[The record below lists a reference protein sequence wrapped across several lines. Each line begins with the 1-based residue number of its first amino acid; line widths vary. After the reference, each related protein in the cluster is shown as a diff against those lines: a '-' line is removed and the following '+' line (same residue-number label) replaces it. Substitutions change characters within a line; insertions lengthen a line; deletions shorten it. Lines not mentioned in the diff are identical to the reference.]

1 MLEGKMRLFL
11 CMLAVSAVGATSTEK
26 RHSGE
31 DNDIYIDDHASLV
44 RSGPANSEEY
54 ADGPSQYAIAYEPPR
69 YNYNWAVNDDYS
81 SNYQQVEEARDGERT
96 HGSYRVLQPDGVYRT
111 VVYNV
116 DGDQGFNADVRYQR
130 DSHHN
135 RAKAYRQEY
144 EEQSGSEEAHEGE
157 GRNGPSARSVSF
169 FPSFVPA
176 EDPNIEYF
184 TIDDAVAKPE
194 TSVPSSKDADEPVL
208 GQEETTEEDDV
219 REKDSDK
226 DDVEVRPVTPA
237 KSEKNDKNEKTESVN
252 SISENDEQIEVKT
265 VDSIQETEWKPASG
279 TTDLVFIPSQPVG
292 DSESVQ
298 PPIVKLGRESP
309 EISTNCPKFTAKGD
323 VG

>member
-11 CMLAVSAVGATSTEK
+11 CMLAVSAVGATSSEK

-157 GRNGPSARSVSF
+157 
-169 FPSFVPA
+169 VPFN
-176 EDPNIEYF
+176 P
-184 TIDDAVAKPE
+184 
-194 TSVPSSKDADEPVL
+194 
-208 GQEETTEEDDV
+208 Q
-219 REKDSDK
+219 
-226 DDVEVRPVTPA
+226 VRPVTPA

-265 VDSIQETEWKPASG
+265 VDSIQEVIKAIREQEEKEAAEEAANP
-279 TTDLVFIPSQPVG
+279 PS
-292 DSESVQ
+292 
-298 PPIVKLGRESP
+298 
-309 EISTNCPKFTAKGD
+309 FTQQQLALFRP
-323 VG
+323 